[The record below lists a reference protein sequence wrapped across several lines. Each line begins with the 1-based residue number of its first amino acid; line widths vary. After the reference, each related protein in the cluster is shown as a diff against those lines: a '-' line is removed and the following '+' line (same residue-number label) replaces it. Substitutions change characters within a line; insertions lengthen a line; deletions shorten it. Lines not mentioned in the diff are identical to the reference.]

1 MGRRGRFVGAVVAV
15 GALAAIAALA
25 WWLVNRPAERPAFP
39 GAAAGS
45 SSASA
50 TAGRERTPGGP
61 GGFGFGGRGGP
72 STVGIATATTT
83 SLPVSIDAIGTVTPR
98 VVATVRPQVSGVLT
112 QVLFEEGQLVKKGQ
126 LLATIDARP
135 FEIALQQAIG
145 ARMRDEALLE
155 NAKLTLERFRT
166 LLGQDSIAR
175 QEVDTQASSVKQL
188 EGTLVIDRA
197 NEATARLNVAWARV
211 TAPVSG
217 RVGLRPVDIGNVVS
231 SADAAGIAVITQLMP
246 IDVEFAMPQDRL
258 PEIRDRVASGATLP
272 VAAFDRTRTTKL
284 GDGVFSTVDNQIDTT
299 TGTIKAKARFA
310 NAQGTLF
317 PNQFVNVR
325 LLLDTVDRVV
335 VVPVTALRQGADGP
349 YVYVLG
355 DDRTVAVRNVERGI
369 STNDRVAITRGLKAG
384 ERVVTEGG
392 DRLKDGASVQLAG
405 ERPASSAS
413 AGRRGASAPAEAGS
427 GERQRR
433 RRDAA
438 VPG

>member
-1 MGRRGRFVGAVVAV
+1 MGRRGRLVGAVVAL

-25 WWLVNRPAERPAFP
+25 WWLVNRPAERPGFP
-39 GAAAGS
+39 GARAGA
-45 SSASA
+45 SSASSA
-50 TAGRERTPGGP
+50 GSGAAGRERAQQAPAGP

-83 SLPVSIDAIGTVTPR
+83 SLPVTIDAIGTVTPR
-98 VVATVRPQVSGVLT
+98 VVTTVRPQVSGVLT

-126 LLATIDARP
+126 LLATIDSRL
-135 FEIALQQAIG
+135 FEIALQQAVG

-188 EGTLVIDRA
+188 DGTLVIDRA
-197 NEATARLNVAWARV
+197 NEATARLNIAYARV

-231 SADAAGIAVITQLMP
+231 AADANGIAVITQLMP

-258 PEIRDRVASGATLP
+258 PEIRARVASGAKLP
-272 VAAFDRTRTTKL
+272 VTAFDQTRTTRL

-310 NAQGTLF
+310 NAQGALF

-325 LLLDTVDRVV
+325 LLLDTVDQVV
-335 VVPVTALRQGADGP
+335 VVPVTALRQGAEGP
-349 YVYVLG
+349 YVYVLR

-369 STNDRVAITRGLKAG
+369 STNELVAISKGLKAG

-405 ERPASSAS
+405 DRPASG
-413 AGRRGASAPAEAGS
+413 AGT

-438 VPG
+438 GPG